1 MRDGSHSLVA
11 PYALDAL
18 DEEEQ
23 RGFEEHLATC
33 ERCREELAALREAA
47 ASLAYGAAGP
57 APPNALKDRILTQA
71 RAERPNVASLPGRRA
86 RRWTAPVAAAA
97 ALAAAVALGI
107 GVWSATRPATRDAFA
122 SVLAQPGARVVPMG
136 SRGVVAVAPDGTAA
150 LALTVPRAPAGKAY
164 EAWVI
169 EGGTPKRA
177 GLFDGRE
184 GASVLD
190 LERPV
195 RTGAIVAV
203 TLERAGGVDRPT
215 QKPLAAS
222 GAVS

>member
-1 MRDGSHSLVA
+1 MRDGPHSLVA

-23 RGFEEHLATC
+23 RSFEEHLATC
-33 ERCREELAALREAA
+33 ELCREELAGLREAA

-57 APPNALKDRILTQA
+57 APPSALKERILTQA
-71 RAERPNVASLPGRRA
+71 RTERPNVTALPRR
-86 RRWTAPVAAAA
+86 RSRWTAPVAAAA
-97 ALAAAVALGI
+97 ALAAAVALGVGI
-107 GVWSATRPATRDAFA
+107 WSATRPETSDPFA
-122 SVLAQPGARVVPMG
+122 SVLAQPGAKVVPMG
-136 SRGVVAVAPDGTAA
+136 GRGAVAVAPDGAAA
-150 LALTVPRAPAGKAY
+150 LALSVPHAPAGKAY

-177 GLFDGRE
+177 GLFDGSE
-184 GASVLD
+184 GTSVLD

-195 RTGAIVAV
+195 RRGAVVAV

-222 GAVS
+222 GEVS